1 VHDDARIRSFEV
13 SRHSLKE
20 DLEVN
25 VGRQQAAL
33 FLRSG
38 FHERK
43 RTRGRLPFRWTRD
56 RASLWLLIAPS
67 ERPRELRVRYF
78 TGGRPPGVP
87 PPAPRFRLNGR
98 PLAAIEELRETLP
111 VPGKRVPARGGTLP
125 DAYTEVTRSF
135 ELPPELLP
143 GPKNVLEIEA
153 TPWVA
158 ASENTRELGLM
169 LSRVWVK

>member
-1 VHDDARIRSFEV
+1 M
-13 SRHSLKE
+13 
-20 DLEVN
+20 N

-43 RTRGRLPFRWTRD
+43 TQAKGRLPFRWTRD

-67 ERPRELRVRYF
+67 DRTRTLRVRYF

-98 PLAAIEELRETLP
+98 SLVAIEELRETVP
-111 VPGKRVPARGGTLP
+111 VLVQRRARGGVVP
-125 DAYTEVTRSF
+125 DAYIEVTRSF

-153 TPWVA
+153 TAWVPSETLP
-158 ASENTRELGLM
+158 ASENTRELGLR